1 MMWEVWGLVGGI
13 GLSDDKVK
21 KFAKAEIQRQI
32 APIILKARDKDA
44 EATDIIEQTLLK

>member
-1 MMWEVWGLVGGI
+1 MTREIWGLVGGI

-21 KFAKAEIQRQI
+21 KFAKPEIQRQI

-44 EATDIIEQTLLK
+44 EAADIIEQALLK